1 VVVLIIGLFA
11 GVAVLS
17 LGVLGSDR
25 ELQREA
31 ERLSTL
37 MGLVQ
42 EEALM
47 QGRDFGVLFSA
58 SSYRFLIF
66 DYQSGTWV
74 TPAADNILRERAL
87 PEQLTI
93 SLRLDDRDVALD
105 PDLQD
110 IPDTA
115 EPQVLLLSSGE
126 MTPFEA
132 GFGRELETGE
142 FRLSG
147 EFNGKVN
154 ISGVGFPDS

>member
-1 VVVLIIGLFA
+1 
-11 GVAVLS
+11 
-17 LGVLGSDR
+17 
-25 ELQREA
+25 
-31 ERLSTL
+31 
-37 MGLVQ
+37 
-42 EEALM
+42 
-47 QGRDFGVLFSA
+47 
-58 SSYRFLIF
+58 
-66 DYQSGTWV
+66 V